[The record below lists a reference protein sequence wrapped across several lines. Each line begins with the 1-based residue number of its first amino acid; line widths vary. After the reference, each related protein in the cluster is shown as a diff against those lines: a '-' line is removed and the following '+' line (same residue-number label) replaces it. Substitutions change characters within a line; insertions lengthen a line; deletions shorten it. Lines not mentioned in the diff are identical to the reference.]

1 MATPDSVQKKLLDI
15 IERINEVTGLEDTTV
30 NTAVD
35 SALKL
40 KLEEAYGKLFSRFKL
55 EEDQMYAIGY
65 NWFADLVKLT
75 QTMAFVN
82 RDLTPEEILA
92 VLSRVEYFP
101 HIFIEELIGPQELK
115 KYLEKVIKEIQE
127 ELIIETQK
135 PQSDF
140 IVEPF
145 TKIKL
150 NTQSISIGTTI
161 NEEVSFS
168 PVWVQNDVQVK
179 EDLLTWNYNPRYV
192 TLDSNGSMILQ
203 TQWSYESIEKPID
216 QGRMTVVKAVTS
228 DLASVEEVV
237 TTNV

>member
-1 MATPDSVQKKLLDI
+1 MATPDSVQQKLLDI
-15 IERINEVTGLEDTTV
+15 IEKINEVTGLEDTTV

-82 RDLTPEEILA
+82 RDLTPEEILE
-92 VLSRVEYFP
+92 VLGRVEYFP

-115 KYLEKVIKEIQE
+115 YLEKVIKEIQE
-127 ELIIETQK
+127 ELIVETQK

-192 TLDSNGSMILQ
+192 ILNSDGAMMLQ
-203 TQWSYESIEKPID
+203 TQWSYKSVEESIDE
-216 QGRMTVVKAVTS
+216 GRMTMVKVVTN
-228 DLASVEEVV
+228 DLTDIEEVTV
-237 TTNV
+237 NG